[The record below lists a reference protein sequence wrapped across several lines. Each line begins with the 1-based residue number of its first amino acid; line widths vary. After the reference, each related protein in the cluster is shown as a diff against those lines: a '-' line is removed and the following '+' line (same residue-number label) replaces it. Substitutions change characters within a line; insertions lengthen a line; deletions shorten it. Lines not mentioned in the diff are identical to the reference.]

1 MKRTINRSLLF
12 ALLVTTS
19 LGATMLAPNSVLAAA
34 DNTIAYQAKKLTA
47 PQMLAKQQQAVAF
60 ILKNFKAI
68 DPKKRGKSAP
78 FLKALASTAKSIEAV
93 KTAAEAKDKKAFANA
108 LPVMAQSIATLN
120 QTYKLSKLKNK
131 KIATGVKTL
140 NTVWD
145 LYLKRVMGGK
155 AAKPDEQAKA
165 NGRRIND
172 MQKRLDKMAQ
182 NQKITAA
189 QKKELE
195 RLRKLLEKAKAN
207 NRKPTQQWYTAYIL
221 ADFAGYYA
229 GYYYWY
235 AAYDPT
241 YAAYYQ
247 SSWEYFSHEVSY
259 SYQESFSYYESYSF
273 ESYEQTSIETSESY
287 DFSYSAEEYSAFD
300 AEYEAT
306 DDSLDQAT
314 EEEYQATDLD
324 DEIEAADDY
333 DDPNETVDD
342 AGDNPDD
349 EADAASGLEDE
360 QALADNNPDN
370 DDDYLNDDAGDDDQ
384 ASADDDG
391 GDDSA
396 DAADDSGDDSAD
408 AADDDGGDDSMD
420 SDDGGGDDSADDGG
434 GDDGGGDDG
443 GGDDGGGDDE

>member
-1 MKRTINRSLLF
+1 MKLTINRSLLL
-12 ALLVTTS
+12 ALFMTTS
-19 LGATMLAPNSVLAAA
+19 LSATVLIPDYVLAAA
-34 DNTIAYQAKKLTA
+34 DDTIAFQAKKLTA

-60 ILKNFKAI
+60 ILKSYKAI
-68 DPKKRGKSAP
+68 DKQKRGKSAP
-78 FLKALASTAKSIEAV
+78 FLKALASTAKSIEVV
-93 KTAAEAKDKKAFANA
+93 KTAAEAKDTKAFANG
-108 LPVMAQSIATLN
+108 LPVLAQSIATLN
-120 QTYKLSKLKNK
+120 QTYKPSKLKDK
-131 KIATGVKTL
+131 KVATGVKTL
-140 NTVWD
+140 NSMWD
-145 LYLKRVMGGK
+145 LYLKRVIGGK
-155 AAKPDEQAKA
+155 AAKPEEMAKS

-172 MQKRLDKMAQ
+172 MQKRLDKMAK
-182 NQKITAA
+182 NDKITAQ

-195 RLRKLLEKAKAN
+195 RLCKLLEKAKAN

-247 SSWEYFSHEVSY
+247 SSWEYFSHEVSFI
-259 SYQESFSYYESYSF
+259 YQESYSYYESYSF
-273 ESYEQTSIETSESY
+273 ESYEQTSVETSESY
-287 DFSYSAEEYSAFD
+287 DFDYSAEEYSAFD

-314 EEEYQATDLD
+314 EDEYQATDED

-342 AGDNPDD
+342 VGDNPDD
-349 EADAASGLEDE
+349 EADAASNLDDE
-360 QALADNNPDN
+360 QASADDNPDN
-370 DDDYLNDDAGDDDQ
+370 DDDYLNDDSGADDE
-384 ASADDDG
+384 ASSDDDG
-391 GDDSA
+391 GDNNA

-408 AADDDGGDDSMD
+408 SADDGADAADDGGDDSMD
-420 SDDGGGDDSADDGG
+420 DGGADDGG
-434 GDDGGGDDG
+434 TDDGGADD